1 MKNQIKNVFFIIV
14 FNIVFTS
21 LSDNTMYAQSV
32 ETNIKFTSNTNTEG
46 RLDGIQ
52 KYYHKNG
59 KIFAEYEYVYGL
71 LFNVK
76 TLKTKKG
83 KNLEVGT
90 FKDGWGV
97 LNVYDKKGNLIKKS
111 KYMTC
116 MLNGTEYIYNKG
128 NVVDSVFYHNN
139 VRVPFPTTN

>member
-1 MKNQIKNVFFIIV
+1 MKNQIRNVFLLIL
-14 FNIVFTS
+14 FNIIFTS
-21 LSDNTMYAQSV
+21 LSDNTLRAQTDEKS
-32 ETNIKFTSNTNTEG
+32 IKLTSNTNTEG
-46 RLDGIQ
+46 ILEGIQ

-83 KNLEVGT
+83 KNLEIGT

-97 LNVYDKKGNLIKKS
+97 LNVYDKKGKLIKKS
-111 KYMTC
+111 KYMTS

-128 NVVDSVFYHNN
+128 NVVDSVLLS
-139 VRVPFPTTN
+139 

>member
-1 MKNQIKNVFFIIV
+1 MKNQIRNVFLLIL
-14 FNIVFTS
+14 FNIIFTS
-21 LSDNTMYAQSV
+21 LSDNTLRAQTDEKS
-32 ETNIKFTSNTNTEG
+32 IKLTSNTNTEG
-46 RLDGIQ
+46 ILEGIQ

-83 KNLEVGT
+83 KNLEIGT

-97 LNVYDKKGNLIKKS
+97 LNVYDKKGKLIKKS
-111 KYMTC
+111 KYMTS

-128 NVVDSVFYHNN
+128 KVVDSVYYHNN